1 MTMDAKAWS
10 DRVAALAVDA
20 LLTGKVLRKE
30 DFDRA
35 VAIVSEEIFVRL
47 TLRDYPPTDEEGE
60 RR

>member
-1 MTMDAKAWS
+1 MTTDAKAWS

-35 VAIVSEEIFVRL
+35 VAIVSEEILVRL
-47 TLRDYPPTDEEGE
+47 TMGDYPPTDEEGE
-60 RR
+60 R